1 MADDDIE
8 DAVAPEEVLIS
19 GNIHQIGRQQR
30 AVRHTGSPSEVSP
43 VGDLRWRMV
52 NTGEGAGGDVVG
64 HRHEVAAASTSQFQ
78 NAHIVEAGDL

>member
-43 VGDLRWRMV
+43 VGDLRWRMID
-52 NTGEGAGGDVVG
+52 TGEGAGGDVVG